1 MLTKTRP
8 PAAKIVFV
16 NRYFAPDESA
26 TSRMLSDLAF
36 GLASQGLSVEVVTSR
51 QLYEDRSASLQPREV
66 IKGVTVRRVLTS
78 TRGRGQIA
86 GRALDYGT
94 FHFSAGVELLR
105 CLRPGDVVVAKT
117 DPPLISVGAA
127 RAAALRRAVMIN
139 WLQDLFPEVATAL
152 TPDAMPAWVQGSLM
166 AARDRSLRTAAM
178 NIVLSEAMRERI
190 VQRGV
195 DSERIRIIPNW
206 ANVTEIAPLPTAAS
220 LTRARAGLRG
230 CFVVGYSGNLGRV
243 HDFSTVIDAARR
255 LRADPDI
262 AFLITGTGAKAA
274 ALRRSVESEG
284 FTNFVFQDY
293 QPPAMLS
300 DSLAASDIHM
310 VSLLPSMEGLI
321 VPSKIYGILAA
332 GRPALFI
339 GDVRGTVGRLVR
351 EHDCGIAVP
360 IGAGEQ
366 LANELRALKDA
377 PERITAMG
385 RRARE
390 LALSRHTSAHALAD
404 WIALLDDAAPQLR
417 RPILGKSQAPVLT
430 FGPRSH
436 AGKRRRSG

>member
-36 GLASQGLSVEVVTSR
+36 GLAAQGLSVEVITSR
-51 QLYEDRSASLQPREV
+51 QLYEDRSAALPPREV
-66 IKGVTVRRVLTS
+66 IRGVSVRRVLTS
-78 TRGRGQIA
+78 TQGRGDIA

-105 CLRPGDVVVAKT
+105 RLRRGDVVVAKT
-117 DPPLISVGAA
+117 DPPLIAVGAA
-127 RAAALRRAVMIN
+127 RAAALRHAVMIN

-152 TPDAMPAWVQGSLM
+152 TPGAMPVWVRGGLT
-166 AARDRSLRTAAM
+166 AARDHSLRFAAM
-178 NIVLSEAMRERI
+178 NVVLSEPMRERI
-190 VQRGV
+190 MQRGI
-195 DSERIRIIPNW
+195 DSGRIRVIPNW
-206 ANVTEIAPLPTAAS
+206 ANVTEIEPLPTGAS
-220 LTRARAGLRG
+220 VTRIRAGLSG
-230 CFVVGYSGNLGRV
+230 CFVVGYSGNLGRA
-243 HDFSTVIDAARR
+243 HDFATLIDAARR

-262 AFLITGTGAKAA
+262 AFLITGAGAQAA

-284 FTNFVFQDY
+284 FTNFVFQDH
-293 QPPAMLS
+293 QPPALLS

-310 VSLLPSMEGLI
+310 VSLLPSLEGLI

-351 EHDCGIAVP
+351 QHECGVAVP
-360 IGAGEQ
+360 IGAGEL
-366 LANELRALKDA
+366 LADELLALKDA
-377 PERITAMG
+377 PERIAAMG
-385 RRARE
+385 SRARA

-404 WIALLDDAAPQLR
+404 WLALLDEVAPQLR
-417 RPILGKSQAPVLT
+417 RPVTGESLPPAPT
-430 FGPRSH
+430 FEPKP
-436 AGKRRRSG
+436 AERRHRSG